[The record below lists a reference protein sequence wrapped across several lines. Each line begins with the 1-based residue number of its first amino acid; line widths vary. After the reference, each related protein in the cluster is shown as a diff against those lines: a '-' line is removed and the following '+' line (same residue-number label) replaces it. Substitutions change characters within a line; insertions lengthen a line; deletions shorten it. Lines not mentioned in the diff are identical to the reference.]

1 MLLTEVVETSAAL
14 AGTRSRLK
22 KAEFI
27 AALLSRAT
35 DPVETAIVVTYLSGE
50 LRQRR
55 TGVGWRTLMDAPAP
69 AAEPSLTVEA
79 VDRAFGELAEIAGAG
94 SQARRRA
101 AVDALFA
108 QATEAEQTFLRLL
121 VGGELRQGALDG
133 VMADAVAR
141 ATGIPLDKIGPRPC
155 CTGRRLRWRSPY

>member
-1 MLLTEVVETSAAL
+1 MLLTEVVDTSTAL

-27 AALLSRAT
+27 ATLLAKAT
-35 DPVETAIVVTYLSGE
+35 EPAETEIVVTYLSGE

-55 TGVGWRTLMDAPAP
+55 TGVGWRTLMDAPQPAP
-69 AAEPSLTVEA
+69 APSLTVEE
-79 VDRAFGELAEIAGAG
+79 VDHAFAELAEMSGAG
-94 SQARRRA
+94 VQARRRA
-101 AVDALFA
+101 AVDALLGR
-108 QATEAEQTFLRLL
+108 ATADEQQFLRQL

-141 ATGIPLDKIGPRPC
+141 ATGIPLDKIRAA
-155 CTGRRLRWRSPY
+155 TY